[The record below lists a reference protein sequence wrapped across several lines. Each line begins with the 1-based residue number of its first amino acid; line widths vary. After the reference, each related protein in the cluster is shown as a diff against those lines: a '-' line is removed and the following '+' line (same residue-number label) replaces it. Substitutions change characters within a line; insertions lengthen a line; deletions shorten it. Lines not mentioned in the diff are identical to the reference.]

1 VQESYEIKDEVELIN
16 RTFITSK
23 DPSTTAETGE
33 PVVEDKS
40 RQFDE
45 FKSLAFYFDN
55 DIPSIGNTKKYQDMY
70 NDYIN
75 KSAYTE
81 GSLKKFMELY
91 VKNNFL
97 GIDEFIKRANM
108 FLEDKN
114 AEISI
119 DLVGSASKPQTLE
132 YNDLLGQR
140 RVANAQTYIRSK
152 INYND
157 RFKFKNVSSP
167 GEREGVTAKTYIRGE
182 TSGTTFSVGNCSTF
196 AEDKIY
202 SQQAMAC
209 RRTAISSITAK
220 KSTKPPKKEITPTS
234 SDVAIKKQ
242 TKEKKISTVETKLYR
257 NVSKKVLQKLLS
269 ECDYF
274 QTIEETDPFL
284 YSNLKEKLKYFNPAF
299 HSTTPEGLNGR
310 LTFLQQCVR
319 PGNTIPT
326 IKKDGVKDFKDAK
339 NTSFGIPP
347 ILVLRVGDFFHT
359 KIIPNTLG
367 LTYEKLDLNPEG
379 IGVQPMIAKVNLGF
393 TFVGGH
399 GLGNAIDKLQNA
411 LNFNYYA
418 NTEVYDPKA
427 DVTDESLN
435 DTDKKILDYIKE
447 KEKVAEENN
456 NPDQTT
462 NSYTTIGLIE
472 ESVSFGVIDETSGML
487 NYSTI
492 AKLMKDETIA
502 YISTIS
508 SIVEEN
514 LKRYNSDFIKYIL
527 TTVNN
532 SIGVYLTNSSDEFS
546 LLGIPTSYQPS
557 LESILNEIKKA
568 IQDGSDLFISKIKIE
583 FKNKKEIESEV
594 SANYIKYLDDEFGK
608 LKEDVNSFVNSLIKA
623 QENYQRVVSKLLFV
637 TSTYQGAE
645 GYDGYLDKDGNSK
658 SYKLTM
664 DPKPIKDLLGSAKNE
679 IKNIINYINNGKVNP
694 DTIKSDSKQE
704 SLIYFLFYGIL
715 KNKENL
721 NDFKTK
727 ILLKSL
733 SNDNVIYNNT
743 IKTIF
748 DEYWNSLI
756 SNYDTLKSE
765 GESTYKTT
773 LVSEKTKSVNV
784 IKGIE
789 ITEDKFKYS
798 YLFIENP
805 DNNIKDALFNLN
817 SKLDYDSTNHKTWNM
832 NKNNFILVKNKLSK

>member
-1 VQESYEIKDEVELIN
+1 
-16 RTFITSK
+16 
-23 DPSTTAETGE
+23 
-33 PVVEDKS
+33 
-40 RQFDE
+40 
-45 FKSLAFYFDN
+45 
-55 DIPSIGNTKKYQDMY
+55 
-70 NDYIN
+70 
-75 KSAYTE
+75 
-81 GSLKKFMELY
+81 MELY

-114 AEISI
+114 AEIII
-119 DLVGSASKPQTLE
+119 DLVGSASKPQTPE
-132 YNDLLGQR
+132 YNISLSDR
-140 RVANAQTYIRSK
+140 RIANAQTYIKSK

-157 RFKFKNVSSP
+157 RLKFKVLSL
-167 GEREGVTAKTYIRGE
+167 GENTQVTAKTYIRGE

-196 AEDKIY
+196 AEDKIF

-209 RRTAISSITAK
+209 RRTSISNITATI
-220 KSTKPPKKEITPTS
+220 STKPTKKEITPTS

>member
-1 VQESYEIKDEVELIN
+1 
-16 RTFITSK
+16 
-23 DPSTTAETGE
+23 
-33 PVVEDKS
+33 
-40 RQFDE
+40 
-45 FKSLAFYFDN
+45 
-55 DIPSIGNTKKYQDMY
+55 
-70 NDYIN
+70 
-75 KSAYTE
+75 
-81 GSLKKFMELY
+81 
-91 VKNNFL
+91 
-97 GIDEFIKRANM
+97 
-108 FLEDKN
+108 
-114 AEISI
+114 
-119 DLVGSASKPQTLE
+119 
-132 YNDLLGQR
+132 
-140 RVANAQTYIRSK
+140 
-152 INYND
+152 
-157 RFKFKNVSSP
+157 
-167 GEREGVTAKTYIRGE
+167 
-182 TSGTTFSVGNCSTF
+182 
-196 AEDKIY
+196 
-202 SQQAMAC
+202 
-209 RRTAISSITAK
+209 
-220 KSTKPPKKEITPTS
+220 
-234 SDVAIKKQ
+234 
-242 TKEKKISTVETKLYR
+242 
-257 NVSKKVLQKLLS
+257 
-269 ECDYF
+269 
-274 QTIEETDPFL
+274 
-284 YSNLKEKLKYFNPAF
+284 
-299 HSTTPEGLNGR
+299 
-310 LTFLQQCVR
+310 
-319 PGNTIPT
+319 
-326 IKKDGVKDFKDAK
+326 
-339 NTSFGIPP
+339 
-347 ILVLRVGDFFHT
+347 
-359 KIIPNTLG
+359 
-367 LTYEKLDLNPEG
+367 
-379 IGVQPMIAKVNLGF
+379 
-393 TFVGGH
+393 
-399 GLGNAIDKLQNA
+399 
-411 LNFNYYA
+411 
-418 NTEVYDPKA
+418 
-427 DVTDESLN
+427 
-435 DTDKKILDYIKE
+435 
-447 KEKVAEENN
+447 
-456 NPDQTT
+456 
-462 NSYTTIGLIE
+462 
-472 ESVSFGVIDETSGML
+472 
-487 NYSTI
+487 
-492 AKLMKDETIA
+492 MKDETIA

>member
-23 DPSTTAETGE
+23 DPSTTAETGG

-75 KSAYTE
+75 KSAYTK

-97 GIDEFIKRANM
+97 GIDEFIKRANI

-114 AEISI
+114 AEIII
-119 DLVGSASKPQTLE
+119 DLVGSASKPQTPE
-132 YNDLLGQR
+132 YNISLSDR
-140 RVANAQTYIRSK
+140 RIANAQTYIKSK

-157 RFKFKNVSSP
+157 RLKFKVLSL
-167 GEREGVTAKTYIRGE
+167 GENTQVTAKTYIRGE

-209 RRTAISSITAK
+209 RRTAISSITATI
-220 KSTKPPKKEITPTS
+220 SAKPPKKEITPTS
-234 SDVAIKKQ
+234 SDVTIKKQ

-456 NPDQTT
+456 NPDQPT

-487 NYSTI
+487 NYFTI

-568 IQDGSDLFISKIKIE
+568 IQDGSDLFISKIKEE

-748 DEYWNSLI
+748 DEYWKSLI

-765 GESTYKTT
+765 DESTYKTT

-798 YLFIENP
+798 YLFIQNP